1 MDQRL
6 EKPTLSVWKQRV
18 ALLLQHA
25 NPSKWK
31 LRIVLLYVVTL
42 VALIAFV
49 ELVVLSHVFGWT
61 WTGFQENGTLWDWL
75 NLFMLPIAVAVAPI
89 WLKARASWRLHIVVL
104 AIVLAVLMALVVGGY
119 FFGWTWTGFPQNG
132 TLWAWL
138 NLFMLPIVLAVLPI
152 WIKAQEPWNI
162 VVPAIVLAVLMA
174 LVVGG
179 YFFGWTWTGFQKNGT
194 LWNWITLLLLP
205 LIVLAFKK
213 ELRPSSPK

>member
-6 EKPTLSVWKQRV
+6 EKPTLSVLKQRI

-119 FFGWTWTGFPQNG
+119 FFGWTWTGF
-132 TLWAWL
+132 
-138 NLFMLPIVLAVLPI
+138 
-152 WIKAQEPWNI
+152 
-162 VVPAIVLAVLMA
+162 
-174 LVVGG
+174 
-179 YFFGWTWTGFQKNGT
+179 QKNGT